1 MEGVLGLGLVG
12 ENRFFY
18 RITGLR
24 CMAEFFYRL
33 GYPYPSV
40 LQSWLVDF
48 VHAAARASARFSA
61 PLRLVGSPRLAHIK
75 FWTALQASCFPSTL
89 ASCLTE
95 FSLSFCPIISSFVL

>member
-1 MEGVLGLGLVG
+1 
-12 ENRFFY
+12 
-18 RITGLR
+18 
-24 CMAEFFYRL
+24 MAEFFYRL

-75 FWTALQASCFPSTL
+75 FCATLQAPCSPSAL
-89 ASCLTE
+89 ASSLTE
-95 FSLSFCPIISSFVL
+95 FSLPICRVISSFVLFTYFTSFQ